1 MASSQSSRS
10 HSDPLNTEEKGIARS
25 MDQRQPPA
33 EPRGDGPYPTAEQ
46 LATEH
51 LPAVLL
57 TKQNE
62 LDRVLNELNEISNA
76 LKSKAS
82 PDIQDL
88 SDELMRAVR
97 RAVRQCLL
105 DTELSSLA
113 LTDDLTGLHNRRG
126 FLALAHQQLK
136 HANRNSQEVLLFCA
150 DLDNLKFVNDSY
162 GHREG
167 DQAIIRT
174 AEALRHTFRNSD
186 ILARF
191 GGDEFC
197 VLAMEATRYSER
209 AIQERLKENLR
220 RCNAGE
226 TRYSLSLSVGVARFE
241 PFRATTV
248 EELMSEADQKMYEQK
263 RSRHVHASAIQV
275 SGKRSVDG

>member
-1 MASSQSSRS
+1 MGSSQNSRS
-10 HSDPLNTEEKGIARS
+10 NSDPLKAEEKGMARA
-25 MDQRQPPA
+25 MDQGQRPA
-33 EPRGDGPYPTAEQ
+33 GSRSDGKYPTAEQ

-62 LDRVLNELNEISNA
+62 LDRLLNELNEISNA

-136 HANRNSQEVLLFCA
+136 HAYRNSQEMLLFCA

-174 AEALRHTFRNSD
+174 AEALRHTFRSSD

-220 RCNAGE
+220 RCNEGE
-226 TRYSLSLSVGVARFE
+226 TRYSLSLSIGVARFE
-241 PFRATTV
+241 PFHATTV

-263 RSRHVHASAIQV
+263 RSRHTHGSAVQV
-275 SGKRSVDG
+275 NG

>member
-1 MASSQSSRS
+1 MRPSQNSRP
-10 HSDPLNTEEKGIARS
+10 HSYPHEAEEKGIDCQLDKS
-25 MDQRQPPA
+25 PPPA
-33 EPRGDGPYPTAEQ
+33 ETQRDGRYPTAEQ
-46 LATEH
+46 LAIEL

-105 DTELSSLA
+105 DTELCSLA

-136 HANRNSQEVLLFCA
+136 HAYRNSQQVLLF
-150 DLDNLKFVNDSY
+150 
-162 GHREG
+162 
-167 DQAIIRT
+167 
-174 AEALRHTFRNSD
+174 
-186 ILARF
+186 
-191 GGDEFC
+191 
-197 VLAMEATRYSER
+197 
-209 AIQERLKENLR
+209 
-220 RCNAGE
+220 
-226 TRYSLSLSVGVARFE
+226 
-241 PFRATTV
+241 
-248 EELMSEADQKMYEQK
+248 
-263 RSRHVHASAIQV
+263 
-275 SGKRSVDG
+275 

>member
-1 MASSQSSRS
+1 MRSSQKTRS
-10 HSDPLNTEEKGIARS
+10 HS
-25 MDQRQPPA
+25 
-33 EPRGDGPYPTAEQ
+33 EPRNAVEQGIHCQVDGRPAPVESRSSEKYPTAEQ
-46 LATEH
+46 VAAEH

-57 TKQNE
+57 TKQNQ
-62 LDRVLNELNEISNA
+62 LDRLLDELNEISNA

-97 RAVRQCLL
+97 SAVRQCLL
-105 DTELSSLA
+105 DTELCSLA
-113 LTDDLTGLHNRRG
+113 LTDELTGLNNRRG

-136 HANRNSQEVLLFCA
+136 HAYRNSQELLLFCA

-174 AEALRHTFRNSD
+174 AEALRRTFRNSD

-197 VLAMEATRYSER
+197 VLAMEATLYSER
-209 AIQERLKENLR
+209 AIQERLRENLR

-226 TRYSLSLSVGVARFE
+226 TRYSLSLSIGVARFE
-241 PFRATTV
+241 PFHPATV
-248 EELMSEADQKMYEQK
+248 EELMSEADRKMYEQK
-263 RSRHVHASAIQV
+263 RSRHTHAGAVQV
-275 SGKRSVDG
+275 NG

>member
-1 MASSQSSRS
+1 MRPSHNSRPNS
-10 HSDPLNTEEKGIARS
+10 NPRKVEERGIDRHV
-25 MDQRQPPA
+25 DKNPPPA
-33 EPRGDGPYPTAEQ
+33 GSRGDGDYPTAKQ

-62 LDRVLNELNEISNA
+62 LDRLLNELNEISNA

-105 DTELSSLA
+105 DNELCSLA

-136 HANRNSQEVLLFCA
+136 HAYRNSQEVLLFCA

-167 DQAIIRT
+167 DQAIIRA
-174 AEALRHTFRNSD
+174 AEALRHTFRSSD

-226 TRYSLSLSVGVARFE
+226 TRYSLSLSIGVARFE
-241 PFRATTV
+241 PYQATTV
-248 EELMSEADQKMYEQK
+248 EDLMSEADRKMYEQK
-263 RSRHVHASAIQV
+263 RSRQAHASAVQV
-275 SGKRSVDG
+275 NG

>member
-1 MASSQSSRS
+1 MASSRS
-10 HSDPLNTEEKGIARS
+10 PRAHSDPLKAEEKGIARPVDKS
-25 MDQRQPPA
+25 PPPV
-33 EPRGDGPYPTAEQ
+33 ESDGKYPTAEQ

-105 DTELSSLA
+105 DNELCSLA

-136 HANRNSQEVLLFCA
+136 HAYRNSQEVLLFCA
-150 DLDNLKFVNDSY
+150 DLDNLKFVNDSF
-162 GHREG
+162 GHQEG

-226 TRYSLSLSVGVARFE
+226 TRYSLSLSIGVARFE
-241 PFRATTV
+241 PFHAATV
-248 EELMSEADQKMYEQK
+248 EELMSEADRKMYEQK
-263 RSRHVHASAIQV
+263 RSRHAHASAMQV
-275 SGKRSVDG
+275 NG